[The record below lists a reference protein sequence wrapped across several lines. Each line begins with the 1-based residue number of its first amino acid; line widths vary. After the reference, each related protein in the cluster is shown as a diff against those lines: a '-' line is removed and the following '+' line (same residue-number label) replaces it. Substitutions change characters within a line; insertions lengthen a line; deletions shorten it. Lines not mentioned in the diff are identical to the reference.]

1 VYLMI
6 STYSAPLEQV
16 DEARADHL
24 RFIDGLDERGLVV
37 SAGRQEPPA
46 GGVVL
51 LQVDSA
57 AEAHALMAEDPYVLR
72 GLATYEAIGWQPM
85 RGVLVGWAP
94 GPK

>member
-1 VYLMI
+1 MI

-51 LQVDSA
+51 LDVDSA
-57 AEAHALMAEDPYVLR
+57 AEARALMAEDPYVVR
-72 GLATYEAIGWQPM
+72 GLAAYEAIGWQPT
-85 RGVLVGWAP
+85 RGVLADWARDRT
-94 GPK
+94 